1 MAHRIRA
8 GDRPA
13 VLAGVILVAGAA
25 IIVPLLHSEYAL
37 YVATQLCI
45 YYLVALGLNVL
56 TGYGGQTSIGHGAL
70 VAIGAYVAALL
81 MVDGGLSFWLAL
93 PLALAGSALIGAAMA
108 LPTFRLSAW
117 YFALIT
123 LGFARVVASILTEWG
138 SLTHGF
144 NGVVGVPAPMIG
156 SYVLGDRDLY
166 WLCLSLSVAAFLVTR
181 NLLGSRYG
189 LALRALRDNPLAGI
203 GSGVSLGQLKIAAFI
218 YSALLAGAAGAL
230 FAVQKTVITPDDFST
245 EFSIFFL
252 LVIVLGGLGRLH
264 GPLFGTIAFFL
275 LPELMAGLQSWRLL
289 VYGVLLLVFSLYAPD
304 GIAGGVEAF
313 RRRFRRPPAG
323 TGIAVGEAVLPK
335 SRIAG
340 AALAAGAV
348 AKRFGGVP
356 ALDGASLDVAAGT
369 IHAIVGPNGSGK
381 TTLLNVVTGFY
392 PIDGGAITVD
402 GESIVGSSATAIAR
416 SGIRRTFQ
424 TPKLIPDLSVLE
436 NVMLGA
442 YSSEQASLAALAFRT
457 PFARREHAERT
468 AEALRHLRFVGLD
481 ARADDPAGEIPH
493 GQQRLVEIARALT
506 GNPRLLLLDE
516 PAAGL
521 SMSEVD
527 GLCALIKDIAGLG
540 ATVVIVEH
548 HLDLVAEL
556 ATSVSVLEQ
565 GRVIAS
571 GPAASVFADERVLR
585 AYMGGRPVVS
595 REAKSVA

>member
-1 MAHRIRA
+1 MAHRSIA
-8 GDRPA
+8 GDRA
-13 VLAGVILVAGAA
+13 AIVVGVILVLGAA
-25 IIVPLLHSEYAL
+25 IVLPLLRSEYAL
-37 YVATQLCI
+37 FVATQLCI
-45 YYLVALGLNVL
+45 YDLVALGLNVL

-81 MVDGGLSFWLAL
+81 MVDGGLSFWLAF
-93 PLALAGSALIGAAMA
+93 PLGLAGAVLMGAAMA

-123 LGFARVVASILTEWG
+123 LGFARVVASILTEW
-138 SLTHGF
+138 SSITHGF
-144 NGVVGVPAPMIG
+144 DGVVGVPPPKIG
-156 SYVLGDRDLY
+156 DYVFGDRDLY
-166 WLCLSLSVAAFLVTR
+166 WLALALCVAAFLATR
-181 NLLGSRYG
+181 NLLASRYG

-203 GSGVSLGQLKIAAFI
+203 GSGVSLGRLKIFAFV

-230 FAVQKTVITPDDFST
+230 FAVQKTVITPDDFAT
-245 EFSIFFL
+245 DFSIFFL
-252 LVIVLGGLGRLH
+252 LVVVLGGLGHLH

-275 LPELMAGLQSWRLL
+275 LPELMSGLQSWRLL
-289 VYGVLLLVFSLYAPD
+289 VYGILLLVLSLYAPD
-304 GIAGGVEAF
+304 GIAGGFEAL
-313 RRRFRRPPAG
+313 RRRIRRPPVRIG
-323 TGIAVGEAVLPK
+323 VSVEEAVTPK
-335 SRIAG
+335 LRIAG
-340 AALAAGAV
+340 AALALSGV
-348 AKRFGGVP
+348 VKRFGGVP
-356 ALDGASLDVAAGT
+356 ALDQASLDVAAGT

-402 GESIVGSSATAIAR
+402 GKTIIGTSAVAIAR

-457 PFARREHAERT
+457 PFARREHARRT

-481 ARADDPAGEIPH
+481 ARADDPASEIPH
-493 GQQRLVEIARALT
+493 GQQRLLEIARALA

-521 SMSEVD
+521 SMSELD
-527 GLCALIKDIAGLG
+527 GLCALIRDIAGLG
-540 ATVVIVEH
+540 ATIVIVEH
-548 HLDLVAEL
+548 HLDLVVSL
-556 ATSVSVLEQ
+556 ATSVSVLER

-571 GPAASVFADERVLR
+571 GPAEQVFADEHVLR
-585 AYMGGRPVVS
+585 AYMGSRPLVS
-595 REAKSVA
+595 GEVKSVA